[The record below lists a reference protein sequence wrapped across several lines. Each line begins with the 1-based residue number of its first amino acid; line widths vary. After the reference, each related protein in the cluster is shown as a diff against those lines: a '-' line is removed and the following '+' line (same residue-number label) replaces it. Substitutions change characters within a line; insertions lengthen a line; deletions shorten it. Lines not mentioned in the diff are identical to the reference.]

1 MATYTEL
8 FDMRS
13 DSNLRN
19 RVAVAACVKA
29 QSLLALAAP
38 TAKQVQ
44 WAVAAIADP
53 IGVANDLLNY
63 VLAANKSA
71 TVAQIQTVTDTSL
84 QTAVDAAADKIL
96 GGGV

>member
-8 FDMRS
+8 FDLRS

-29 QSLLALAAP
+29 QSLLALASP

-53 IGVANDLLNY
+53 IGHADDLLNY
-63 VLAANKSA
+63 VLAANRAA
-71 TVAQIQTVTDTSL
+71 TVAQIQAATDTAL
-84 QTAVDAAADKIL
+84 QTQVDAAADKIL
-96 GGGV
+96 SGGV